1 MIYHSGQAAA
11 PKSGLADK
19 IINKNCWESDRSAWW
34 MIRATN
40 TIKHLDVRP
49 CLFEEREE
57 ALKKS
62 RPQQGAVRKGDQS
75 VTLNLCTQLEN

>member
-40 TIKHLDVRP
+40 TIKHLDVKP

-57 ALKKS
+57 ALKKIQTPTE
-62 RPQQGAVRKGDQS
+62 RRQKRG
-75 VTLNLCTQLEN
+75 LNPDTQPLYCAGK